1 MTIATEERVRR
12 LADSAWL
19 LLVSRLI
26 APLAVPA
33 LIGMF
38 IWMWD
43 TDREVALNTA
53 NIEARMMR
61 DREFQDRMVAV
72 EANRFTGIDG
82 ARLEARIDASYDRL
96 ADQINQ
102 LREDIRAE
110 RRANQ

>member
-1 MTIATEERVRR
+1 MTLATEDRVRR
-12 LADSAWL
+12 WADSAWL
-19 LLVSRLI
+19 LLISRII

-33 LIGMF
+33 LVGMF
-38 IWMWD
+38 LWMWD

-53 NIEARMMR
+53 YNEARMVR
-61 DREFQDRMVAV
+61 DREFQDRLVAV
-72 EANRFTGIDG
+72 EANRFTGADG

-110 RRANQ
+110 RRANP

>member
-1 MTIATEERVRR
+1 MTLATEERVRR

-33 LIGMF
+33 ILAMF

-43 TDREVALNTA
+43 TDREVALNSA
-53 NIEARMMR
+53 NIAARMER
-61 DREFQDRMVAV
+61 EREYLDRLAMV
-72 EANRFTGIDG
+72 EANRFTGADG

-110 RRANQ
+110 RRANP